1 MVKLKTNKTLTKEK
15 TKKNTKIKTKMI
27 EFEKR
32 ITTRT
37 IVYLSGQKREMK
49 GKKVTGDKPVTSG
62 HHVSFHMEN
71 ETVRNNMR

>member
-1 MVKLKTNKTLTKEK
+1 
-15 TKKNTKIKTKMI
+15 MI

-49 GKKVTGDKPVTSG
+49 GKKVIGDKPVTSG
-62 HHVSFHMEN
+62 HHVSFHMGN
-71 ETVRNNMR
+71 ETMRNNMR